1 MNTAPRHVH
10 PARHQGLRDGCRLQ
24 FRLEEAD
31 GGRAAQAAAHPGS
44 AESTPST
51 TTSAD
56 RIPA

>member
-31 GGRAAQAAAHPGS
+31 GGQAGQRRADTQHHD
-44 AESTPST
+44 E
-51 TTSAD
+51 
-56 RIPA
+56 R